1 MLFYVYIYKFCV
13 LGLTIDLTSERVYM
27 GVVFYQGGIVRL
39 VFHRDSLS
47 PVWSLRVIFHQ
58 CGLSYQGGLSSG

>member
-1 MLFYVYIYKFCV
+1 M

-39 VFHRDSLS
+39 VFHHDTLI
-47 PVWSLRVIFHQ
+47 VFHQ
-58 CGLSYQGGLSSG
+58 SGLLLG